1 MGNTITFVTTQNGR
15 DTLKAAI
22 QANNCNMAKVF
33 EENLNRW
40 YEQNKDR
47 LNQKNVDTQA
57 LWNMQINGISDQSL
71 QIYKLFVSEMCEALV
86 KP

>member
-22 QANNCNMAKVF
+22 QVNNCNMAKVF

-47 LNQKNVDTQA
+47 LNPKNVETQA

-71 QIYKLFVSEMCEALV
+71 KIYKLFVSEMCETLV